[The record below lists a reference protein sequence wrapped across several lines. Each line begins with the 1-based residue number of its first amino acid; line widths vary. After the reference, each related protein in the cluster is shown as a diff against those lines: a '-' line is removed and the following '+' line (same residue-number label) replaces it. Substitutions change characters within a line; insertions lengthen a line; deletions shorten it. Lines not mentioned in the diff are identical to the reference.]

1 MVYTNLG
8 YIRFGKGDVNICIS
22 IAGTADEPQ
31 AVLVFQN
38 RDIPTEIGKIEE
50 EVDCSQRRYMEYCP
64 GRDFAMYFSKPES
77 IDCLITALQT
87 AKQVTFI
94 DGSMTELYLKNKTEE
109 TG

>member
-1 MVYTNLG
+1 MVYTNPG

-50 EVDCSQRRYMEYCP
+50 NTLCI
-64 GRDFAMYFSKPES
+64 ES
-77 IDCLITALQT
+77 ADGIFKTAET
-87 AKQVTFI
+87 
-94 DGSMTELYLKNKTEE
+94 TE
-109 TG
+109 G